1 MISQKTK
8 TMYFII
14 GITLL
19 ILILGIWWCMTNN
32 KEGYNIKEGY
42 NNQEDKDELIKKSM
56 ELAQLKMKKDKTF
69 VDEMNIEIY
78 EKTLRLE
85 EDAVEVAD
93 ALEDAIDEVGDVG
106 DDVFGAIESEVIRE
120 EKKKKMPEW
129 RDVYGAGDKPTHIMN
144 VKYRPDTSKI
154 INDSCSTKGFL
165 TSEYKE
171 DICKKYQGDYGK
183 INEKCNRLSNEN
195 CKIPSC
201 CVLLNDSKCA
211 AGNIHGPTYLTEQG
225 KSIDYDYYHYK
236 GKCYGK
242 CDRDNNSL
250 SKCAKYANNSTGVS
264 KECMIQMFNNMGCPN
279 KNPEELIN
287 DDIVRDFS
295 RSSRRYITNY
305 LEEAVRYMKKHSD
318 KDESRILCYGPTKKC
333 DRFKDHHMNVTKD
346 CIEEMLTESSCPRTT
361 ITESEEIMYR
371 KYTKENIRYDTNV
384 CHMGVNHNPAGA
396 DAGTPGAG
404 TPGTSAAG
412 TNAAGTSAAGTSTS
426 AQTYNQV
433 NDNVNREVTILTNKI
448 NEIVE
453 IYIAT
458 NRIIITD
465 DDMSTIQTSTNS
477 ANSYI
482 QNYINS
488 NNSNTNEE
496 RELNLIYENI
506 KSMFN
511 DINNIINNSDSTNIE
526 VTQQHRD
533 ILNEQITEMNNQ
545 IN

>member
-1 MISQKTK
+1 MISKKTK
-8 TMYFII
+8 KMYFII

-19 ILILGIWWCMTNN
+19 ILILGIFWCMTNN
-32 KEGYNIKEGY
+32 NKGYNIKEGY
-42 NNQEDKDELIKKSM
+42 NNQEDKDEIIRKSM
-56 ELAQLKMKKDKTF
+56 ELAQLKLKEDKTF

-171 DICKKYQGDYGK
+171 DICTKYQGDYGK

-250 SKCAKYANNSTGVS
+250 SKCTKYANNSTGVS
-264 KECMIQMFNNMGCPN
+264 KECMLQMFNNMGCPN

-287 DDIVRDFS
+287 DDMVRDFS

-305 LEEAVRYMKKHSD
+305 LEEAVTYMQKHSD

-333 DRFKDHHMNVTKD
+333 DRFKDYHMNVTKD

-384 CHMGVNHNPAGA
+384 CRMGVNHNPAG
-396 DAGTPGAG
+396 
-404 TPGTSAAG
+404 TS
-412 TNAAGTSAAGTSTS
+412 AAGTSAAGTSAGAAGTS

-433 NDNVNREVTILTNKI
+433 NDNVDREVTILMNKI

-465 DDMSTIQTSTNS
+465 DDMSTIQTSANNV
-477 ANSYI
+477 NSYI
-482 QNYINS
+482 QNYTNS

-496 RELNLIYENI
+496 RELNLTYENI
-506 KSMFN
+506 KSAFN
-511 DINNIINNSDSTNIE
+511 NINNIINNSDSTDIE
-526 VTQQHRD
+526 VTQEHRD
-533 ILNEQITEMNNQ
+533 ILNEKITEMNNK

>member
-8 TMYFII
+8 KMYFII

-32 KEGYNIKEGY
+32 NKGYNIKEGY
-42 NNQEDKDELIKKSM
+42 NNKEDKDELIKKSM

-106 DDVFGAIESEVIRE
+106 DDVFGAIESVVID
-120 EKKKKMPEW
+120 EKKKKIPEW
-129 RDVYGAGDKPTHIMN
+129 RDVYGAGDKPTHIME

-171 DICKKYQGDYGK
+171 DICTKYQGDYGK

-195 CKIPSC
+195 CKIPRC

-211 AGNIHGPTYLTEQG
+211 AGNIHGPTYLTDQG
-225 KSIDYDYYHYK
+225 KSIDYEYYHYK

-250 SKCAKYANNSTGVS
+250 SKCMKYANNSTGVS
-264 KECMIQMFNNMGCPN
+264 KECMLQMFNNMGCPN

-287 DDIVRDFS
+287 DDMVRDFS

-305 LEEAVRYMKKHSD
+305 LEEAVTYMQKHSD

-333 DRFKDHHMNVTKD
+333 DRFKDYHMNVTKD

-361 ITESEEIMYR
+361 ITESEEIMYG

-384 CHMGVNHNPAGA
+384 CRMGVNHNPAGA
-396 DAGTPGAG
+396 GAAAGAG
-404 TPGTSAAG
+404 
-412 TNAAGTSAAGTSTS
+412 

-433 NDNVNREVTILTNKI
+433 NDNVDREVTILMNKI

-465 DDMSTIQTSTNS
+465 ADMSTIQTSANNV
-477 ANSYI
+477 NSYI
-482 QNYINS
+482 QNYTNS

-496 RELNLIYENI
+496 RELNLTYENI
-506 KSMFN
+506 KSAFN
-511 DINNIINNSDSTNIE
+511 DLNNIINNSDSTNIE

-533 ILNEQITEMNNQ
+533 ILNEQITEMNNK

>member
-8 TMYFII
+8 KMYFII

-32 KEGYNIKEGY
+32 NKGYNIKEGY

-78 EKTLRLE
+78 EKTLRME

-106 DDVFGAIESEVIRE
+106 DDVFGAIESVVID
-120 EKKKKMPEW
+120 EKKKKIPEW
-129 RDVYGAGDKPTHIMN
+129 RDVYGAGDKPTHIME

-154 INDSCSTKGFL
+154 INDSCSIKGFL

-171 DICKKYQGDYGK
+171 DICTKYQGDYGK

-250 SKCAKYANNSTGVS
+250 SKCMKYANNSTGVS
-264 KECMIQMFNNMGCPN
+264 KECMLQMFNNMGCPN

-287 DDIVRDFS
+287 DDMVRDFS

-305 LEEAVRYMKKHSD
+305 LEEAVTYMQKHSD
-318 KDESRILCYGPTKKC
+318 KDESRILCYGSTKKC

-384 CHMGVNHNPAGA
+384 CRMGVNHNPAGA
-396 DAGTPGAG
+396 GSPGAG
-404 TPGTSAAG
+404 SPGAGAAG
-412 TNAAGTSAAGTSTS
+412 TGAAGTGAS

-433 NDNVNREVTILTNKI
+433 NDNVDREVTILMNKI

-465 DDMSTIQTSTNS
+465 ADMSTIQTSTNNV
-477 ANSYI
+477 NSYI
-482 QNYINS
+482 QNYTNS

-496 RELNLIYENI
+496 RELNLTYENI
-506 KSMFN
+506 KSAFN
-511 DINNIINNSDSTNIE
+511 NINNIINNSDSTDIE
-526 VTQQHRD
+526 VTQEHRD
-533 ILNEQITEMNNQ
+533 ILNEKITEMNNK